1 MALTK
6 CRDCGDQVSTEA
18 PSCPHCGA
26 PRPASVPA
34 EASPAISSPAV
45 GNVQQVLVVST
56 AKSVGVSILLTVLFG
71 PLGMLY
77 STIAGAVIMA
87 ILSVII
93 AVFTLGFGL
102 FITWPVSIIWGAI
115 AASSHNKRL
124 VTGAASRPVLPSNQ
138 EFHAPTTA
146 GVPAANPGLPAAGRS
161 RRQTKLV
168 TPSRA
173 IGVLALVMVVAA
185 GAVYLNSRSP
195 FVGTWRVYSCETD
208 CEPHFPYR
216 VTGVEGGKFRLERGV
231 FLPDGTAL
239 FGEDTVSL
247 RLVNGRLEGEG
258 TVTDGGT
265 RYPAKITVEMEAGG
279 LLAFREKWDGGPL
292 AIRTHHGPRSR

>member
-1 MALTK
+1 
-6 CRDCGDQVSTEA
+6 
-18 PSCPHCGA
+18 
-26 PRPASVPA
+26 
-34 EASPAISSPAV
+34 
-45 GNVQQVLVVST
+45 
-56 AKSVGVSILLTVLFG
+56 
-71 PLGMLY
+71 
-77 STIAGAVIMA
+77 
-87 ILSVII
+87 
-93 AVFTLGFGL
+93 
-102 FITWPVSIIWGAI
+102 
-115 AASSHNKRL
+115 
-124 VTGAASRPVLPSNQ
+124 
-138 EFHAPTTA
+138 
-146 GVPAANPGLPAAGRS
+146 
-161 RRQTKLV
+161 
-168 TPSRA
+168 
-173 IGVLALVMVVAA
+173 MVVAA